1 MEENKTWKEE
11 NRKRAEERV
20 RAVEAAQ
27 ERIDALIAR
36 AGSPVMIVKSGEQY
50 RFANRMKEI
59 DGIARSKAK
68 ELEILESNAFI
79 NALYDEIKVMDEQIT
94 DMSNTIDRL
103 EAALYNT
110 LNERNQLLADLK
122 TAMGNIDSCEYCM
135 HENKRASECNG
146 CSPEID
152 QWEWRGIQE
161 ANDDDA

>member
-1 MEENKTWKEE
+1 M
-11 NRKRAEERV
+11 
-20 RAVEAAQ
+20 EAAQ
-27 ERIDALIAR
+27 ARIDALIAR

-110 LNERNQLLADLK
+110 LNERDQLLDDLNRMTNK
-122 TAMGNIDSCEYCM
+122 HGSCDFCKHKNKSAAECRGCT
-135 HENKRASECNG
+135 HENNH
-146 CSPEID
+146 
-152 QWEWRGIQE
+152 WEWRGVPE
-161 ANDDDA
+161 VKDYDS